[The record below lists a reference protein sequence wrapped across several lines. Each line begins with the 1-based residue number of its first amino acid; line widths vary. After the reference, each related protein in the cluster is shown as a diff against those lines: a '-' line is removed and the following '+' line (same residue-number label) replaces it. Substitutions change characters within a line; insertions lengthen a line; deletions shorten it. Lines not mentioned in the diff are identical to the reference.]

1 MAQKS
6 GAVFVVAEIF
16 DFILGLCLGFLL
28 KKMPVLRKVE
38 RATLLKKDRTIR
50 KGSGAKSFMSYAQ
63 YAALKYVQY
72 LRGSQRDVVYLG

>member
-38 RATLLKKDRTIR
+38 RATLLKKEN
-50 KGSGAKSFMSYAQ
+50 
-63 YAALKYVQY
+63 
-72 LRGSQRDVVYLG
+72 